1 MISSVYKNTFILI
14 ILSCLSPFLSAA
26 STTKLIIKPSVCMV
40 KSPGDSCQMTVTVQW
55 HNDEPIDGC
64 LFQNDSRLNCWENIQ
79 NINTKI
85 DISLEQDMLFT
96 LKNEQQI
103 FATQQIKVN
112 TAIPTK
118 YRRRL
123 RADWSFF

>member
-1 MISSVYKNTFILI
+1 
-14 ILSCLSPFLSAA
+14 
-26 STTKLIIKPSVCMV
+26 MV

-55 HNDEPIDGC
+55 QNNEPIDAC
-64 LFQNDSRLNCWENIQ
+64 IFQNDTRLNCWEKAYK
-79 NINTKI
+79 INTKM
-85 DISLEQDMLFT
+85 DISLEQDMMFT

-112 TAIPTK
+112 TALPTK